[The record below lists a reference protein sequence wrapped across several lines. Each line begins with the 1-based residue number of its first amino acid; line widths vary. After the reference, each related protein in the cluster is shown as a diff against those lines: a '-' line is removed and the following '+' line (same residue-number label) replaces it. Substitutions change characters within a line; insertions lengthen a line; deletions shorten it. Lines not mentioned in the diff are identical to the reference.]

1 MTLQKQAGLAW
12 IIDLGGA
19 ALFAWGIADGVA
31 AAAAGQPV
39 PATAFAAMLGG
50 GLARAATAWGV
61 PVLAVRGA
69 QATTTPLRRSLVE
82 RLLGSGAA
90 PSSGQSAVL
99 AIDHV
104 ATIEGYETRFVPARM
119 AAAAAPLVA
128 IGIIACAS
136 LVAAGILLGTLL
148 PFVFGM
154 ILAGTAARR
163 ASERQLEALGE
174 LSDLFVDRLRTL
186 PILRHFAAEAR
197 IARQVSAATLEV
209 ANRTI
214 AVLRVAFLSS
224 AVLEFF
230 SALAVALVAVYCG
243 FSLLGLLPFPDPE
256 TLTLREAF
264 FALAMAPEF
273 YLPMRRLAAAY
284 HDKQLGEAAREAIA
298 AVPALPTPIA
308 APAMFAGVEAKD
320 LVIGWPGRTIGPVS
334 LSIGT
339 RGLVALTGPTGSGK
353 TSLLAA
359 IAGQIAPSGGSL
371 HLLAG
376 EEMAAPVPLSARNG
390 PGVDT
395 RAQTEPPSSQHKAT
409 AEALNPERDQTP
421 PMIPFPARRG
431 EAGASVTSPIAW
443 AAQHPLILPGTLRD
457 NLALAAPHA
466 TDATLLAAIE
476 RVGLGPMLARRGATL
491 GLPLDHRG
499 SGLSGGERRRLGLA
513 RALLA
518 DRPLLLADEPTADL
532 DDASAAAITA
542 LLRTI
547 AAERAVI
554 VATHD
559 PRLIAAADAEVTL

>member
-31 AAAAGQPV
+31 AAAAGQAV
-39 PATAFAAMLGG
+39 PGAAFAAMLGG
-50 GLARAATAWGV
+50 GLVRAATAWGV

-69 QATTTPLRRSLVE
+69 QASTAPLRRSLVA

-104 ATIEGYETRFVPARM
+104 ATIEGYETRFVPARV

-128 IGIIACAS
+128 VAIIACAS
-136 LVAAGILLGTLL
+136 MVAAGILLGTLV
-148 PFVFGM
+148 PFIFGM
-154 ILAGTAARR
+154 ILAGTAAKR
-163 ASERQLEALGE
+163 ASERQLEALGD
-174 LSDLFVDRLRTL
+174 LSDLFVDRVRTL
-186 PILRHFAAEAR
+186 PILRHFGAEDR
-197 IARQVSAATLEV
+197 IARQVGVATREV
-209 ANRTI
+209 AARTV

-284 HDKQLGEAAREAIA
+284 HDKQLGEAARTAIA
-298 AVPALPTPIA
+298 AVPEVV
-308 APAMFAGVEAKD
+308 APAPVPEVFTGVEAKG
-320 LVIGWPGRTIGPVS
+320 LVIAWPGRTIGPVR

-339 RGLVALTGPTGSGK
+339 TGLVALTGPTGSGK

-359 IAGQIAPSGGSL
+359 IAGQIVPGEGSL
-371 HLLAG
+371 RFLSPEEAPERQSHQSPSRLREGLG
-376 EEMAAPVPLSARNG
+376 EGESGERATPSRQILHVTPSPIPSRKREG
-390 PGVDT
+390 GVDV
-395 RAQTEPPSSQHKAT
+395 APCQT
-409 AEALNPERDQTP
+409 
-421 PMIPFPARRG
+421 
-431 EAGASVTSPIAW
+431 VIAW

-457 NLALAAPHA
+457 NLALAAP
-466 TDATLLAAIE
+466 DASDAELLAAID
-476 RVGLGPMLARRGATL
+476 RVGLAPMLAHRGAGL
-491 GLPLDHRG
+491 DLPLDHRG

-532 DDASAAAITA
+532 DAESAAAITA
-542 LLRTI
+542 LLRAV

-559 PRLIAAADAEVTL
+559 ARLIAAADAEVTL

>member
-1 MTLQKQAGLAW
+1 MALQKQAGLAW

-31 AAAAGQPV
+31 AAAGGHAV
-39 PATAFAAMLGG
+39 PSIAFAAMLGG
-50 GLARAATAWGV
+50 GLVRAGTAWGV

-69 QATTTPLRRSLVE
+69 QATTTPLRRSLVA

-90 PSSGQSAVL
+90 PSSGQSATL

-104 ATIEGYETRFVPARM
+104 ATIEGYETRFVPARV

-128 IGIIACAS
+128 VGIIACAS
-136 LVAAGILLGTLL
+136 LVAAGILLGTLV

-154 ILAGTAARR
+154 ILAGTAAKR
-163 ASERQLEALGE
+163 ASERQLEALGD
-174 LSDLFVDRLRTL
+174 LSDLFVDRVRTL
-186 PILRHFAAEAR
+186 PILRHFAAEER
-197 IARQVSAATLEV
+197 IARQVRVATREV
-209 ANRTI
+209 ADRTV

-243 FSLLGLLPFPDPE
+243 FSLLGLLPFPNPE

-284 HDKQLGEAAREAIA
+284 HDKQLGEAAKTAIA
-298 AVPALPTPIA
+298 AVPEV
-308 APAMFAGVEAKD
+308 APAPATPAVFAGVEATD
-320 LVIGWPGRTIGPVS
+320 LVIAWPGRAIGPVRF
-334 LSIGT
+334 SIGT
-339 RGLVALTGPTGSGK
+339 TGLLALTGPTGSGK

-359 IAGQIAPSGGSL
+359 IAGQVAPSGGTITP
-371 HLLAG
+371 LA
-376 EEMAAPVPLSARNG
+376 PQV
-390 PGVDT
+390 
-395 RAQTEPPSSQHKAT
+395 
-409 AEALNPERDQTP
+409 
-421 PMIPFPARRG
+421 
-431 EAGASVTSPIAW
+431 IAW

-457 NLALAAPHA
+457 NLALAAPDA
-466 TDATLLAAIE
+466 TDADLLAGIE
-476 RVGLGPMLARRGATL
+476 RVGLAPMLAQRGATL
-491 GLPLDHRG
+491 DLPLDHRG

-532 DDASAAAITA
+532 DDASADAITA
-542 LLRTI
+542 LLRAV

-559 PRLIAAADAEVTL
+559 PRLVAIADAEVSL

>member
-1 MTLQKQAGLAW
+1 MALQKQAGLAW

-31 AAAAGQPV
+31 AAAAGHAV
-39 PATAFAAMLGG
+39 PSAALAAMLGG
-50 GLARAATAWGV
+50 GLVRAATAWGV

-69 QATTTPLRRSLVE
+69 QATTAPLRRSLVE

-104 ATIEGYETRFVPARM
+104 ATIEGYDTRFVPARV

-128 IGIIACAS
+128 VAIIACAS
-136 LVAAGILLGTLL
+136 LVAAGILLGTLI

-154 ILAGTAARR
+154 ILAGTAAKR
-163 ASERQLEALGE
+163 ASERQLEALGD
-174 LSDLFVDRLRTL
+174 LSDLFVDRVRTL
-186 PILRHFAAEAR
+186 PILRHFGAEDR
-197 IARQVSAATLEV
+197 IARQVDVATREV
-209 ANRTI
+209 AARTV

-284 HDKQLGEAAREAIA
+284 HDKQLGEAARTAIA
-298 AVPALPTPIA
+298 AVPEVVAPAA
-308 APAMFAGVEAKD
+308 APEVFAGVEAKN
-320 LVIGWPGRTIGPVS
+320 LVIAWPGRTIGPVS
-334 LSIGT
+334 VSLGT
-339 RGLVALTGPTGSGK
+339 TGMVALTGPTGSGK

-359 IAGQIAPSGGSL
+359 IAGQIVPSAGSL
-371 HLLAG
+371 RFRSP
-376 EEMAAPVPLSARNG
+376 EEAPECLSHQSPSRVREGGIRASG
-390 PGVDT
+390 DT
-395 RAQTEPPSSQHKAT
+395 
-409 AEALNPERDQTP
+409 N
-421 PMIPFPARRG
+421 
-431 EAGASVTSPIAW
+431 PIAW

-466 TDATLLAAIE
+466 SDADLLAAAGWTC
-476 RVGLGPMLARRGATL
+476 R
-491 GLPLDHRG
+491 
-499 SGLSGGERRRLGLA
+499 S
-513 RALLA
+513 
-518 DRPLLLADEPTADL
+518 
-532 DDASAAAITA
+532 
-542 LLRTI
+542 TI
-547 AAERAVI
+547 AARARPAASA
-554 VATHD
+554 VASAS
-559 PRLIAAADAEVTL
+559 PVRC

>member
-1 MTLQKQAGLAW
+1 MTLQKQAGFAW

-31 AAAAGQPV
+31 AAAAGHAV
-39 PATAFAAMLGG
+39 PGGAFAAMLGG
-50 GLARAATAWGV
+50 GLVRAATAWGV

-69 QATTTPLRRSLVE
+69 QATTAPLRRSVIE

-104 ATIEGYETRFVPARM
+104 ATIEGYETRFVPARV

-128 IGIIACAS
+128 VGIIACAS
-136 LVAAGILLGTLL
+136 LVAAGILIGTLV
-148 PFVFGM
+148 PFIFGM
-154 ILAGTAARR
+154 ILAGTAAKR
-163 ASERQLEALGE
+163 ASERQLESLGD
-174 LSDLFVDRLRTL
+174 LSDLFVDRVRTL
-186 PILRHFAAEAR
+186 PILRHFCAEER
-197 IARQVSAATLEV
+197 IARQVGVATREV
-209 ANRTI
+209 AARTV

-284 HDKQLGEAAREAIA
+284 HDKQLGEAARKAIE
-298 AVPALPTPIA
+298 AVPEIA
-308 APAMFAGVEAKD
+308 APDTLLAVFAGVEARG
-320 LVIGWPGRTIGPVS
+320 LVIAWPGRTVGPVD

-339 RGLVALTGPTGSGK
+339 TGLLALTGPTGSGK

-359 IAGQIAPSGGSL
+359 IAGQIVPSDGSL
-371 HLLAG
+371 RFLAP
-376 EEMAAPVPLSARNG
+376 EEVYA
-390 PGVDT
+390 
-395 RAQTEPPSSQHKAT
+395 
-409 AEALNPERDQTP
+409 
-421 PMIPFPARRG
+421 PFPIPSRKREGRMSA
-431 EAGASVTSPIAW
+431 AGDNNPIAW

-457 NLALAAPHA
+457 NLALAAPGA
-466 TDATLLAAIE
+466 SDVDILAAID
-476 RVGLGPMLARRGATL
+476 RVGLAPMLAHRGTGL
-491 GLPLDHRG
+491 DLPLDHRG

-532 DDASAAAITA
+532 DDISAAAITA
-542 LLRTI
+542 LLRAI

-559 PRLIAAADAEVTL
+559 PRLIAAADAEVML

>member
-31 AAAAGQPV
+31 SAAAGQAV
-39 PATAFAAMLGG
+39 PGAVFAAMLGG
-50 GLARAATAWGV
+50 GLIRAATAWGV

-69 QATTTPLRRSLVE
+69 QATTTPLRRSLVA
-82 RLLGSGAA
+82 RLFGSGAA

-104 ATIEGYETRFVPARM
+104 ATIEGYETRFVPARV

-128 IGIIACAS
+128 VAIIACAS
-136 LVAAGILLGTLL
+136 MVAAGILLGTLV
-148 PFVFGM
+148 PFIFGM

-163 ASERQLEALGE
+163 ASERQLEALGD
-174 LSDLFVDRLRTL
+174 LSDLFVDRVRTL
-186 PILRHFAAEAR
+186 PILRHFAAEER
-197 IARQVSAATLEV
+197 IARQVGIATREV
-209 ANRTI
+209 AVRTV

-284 HDKQLGEAAREAIA
+284 HDKQLGEAARMAIA
-298 AVPALPTPIA
+298 AVPKVVAPAA
-308 APAMFAGVEAKD
+308 APEVFAGVEAKD
-320 LVIGWPGRTIGPVS
+320 LVIAWPGRTIGPVS
-334 LSIGT
+334 L
-339 RGLVALTGPTGSGK
+339 GLGATGMVALTGPTGSGK

-359 IAGQIAPSGGSL
+359 LAGQIVPSGGSL
-371 HLLAG
+371 RF
-376 EEMAAPVPLSARNG
+376 LS
-390 PGVDT
+390 P
-395 RAQTEPPSSQHKAT
+395 Q
-409 AEALNPERDQTP
+409 EAPERSRHQSPSRLREGLGEGESGARATP
-421 PMIPFPARRG
+421 SGQAPHVAPSPIPSRKREG
-431 EAGASVTSPIAW
+431 GISASGDTNPIAW

-457 NLALAAPHA
+457 NLALAAP
-466 TDATLLAAIE
+466 DASDEELLAAID
-476 RVGLGPMLARRGATL
+476 RVGLGPMLARRSAGL
-491 GLPLDHRG
+491 DLPLDHRG

-518 DRPLLLADEPTADL
+518 NRPLLLADEPTADL
-532 DDASAAAITA
+532 DVESAAAITA
-542 LLRTI
+542 LLRAVAT
-547 AAERAVI
+547 ERAVI

>member
-1 MTLQKQAGLAW
+1 MALQKQAGLAW

-31 AAAAGQPV
+31 AAAAGHAV
-39 PATAFAAMLGG
+39 PGAAFAAMLGG
-50 GLARAATAWGV
+50 GLVRAATAWGV
-61 PVLAVRGA
+61 PMLAVRGA
-69 QATTTPLRRSLVE
+69 QATTAPLRRNLVE

-90 PSSGQSAVL
+90 PSSGQSATL

-104 ATIEGYETRFVPARM
+104 ATIEGYETRFVPARV

-128 IGIIACAS
+128 VAIIACAS
-136 LVAAGILLGTLL
+136 LVAAGILLGTLV

-154 ILAGTAARR
+154 ILAGTAAKR
-163 ASERQLEALGE
+163 ASERQLEALGN
-174 LSDLFVDRLRTL
+174 LSDLFVDRIRTL
-186 PILRHFAAEAR
+186 PILRHFAAEER
-197 IARQVSAATLEV
+197 IARQVRVATRDV
-209 ANRTI
+209 AERTV

-284 HDKQLGEAAREAIA
+284 HDKQLGEAARTAIA
-298 AVPALPTPIA
+298 AVPEV
-308 APAMFAGVEAKD
+308 APAATAPAVFAGVEASA
-320 LVIGWPGRTIGPVS
+320 LMIAWPGRTIGPVD

-339 RGLVALTGPTGSGK
+339 TGLLALTGPTGSGK

-359 IAGQIAPSGGSL
+359 IAGQIVPSGGTIT
-371 HLLAG
+371 
-376 EEMAAPVPLSARNG
+376 PLSPHA
-390 PGVDT
+390 
-395 RAQTEPPSSQHKAT
+395 
-409 AEALNPERDQTP
+409 
-421 PMIPFPARRG
+421 
-431 EAGASVTSPIAW
+431 IAW

-457 NLALAAPHA
+457 NLALAAP
-466 TDATLLAAIE
+466 DAADADLRVAIG
-476 RVGLGPMLARRGATL
+476 RVGLGAMLAQRGATL
-491 GLPLDHRG
+491 DLLLDHRG

-542 LLRTI
+542 LLRVV

>member
-1 MTLQKQAGLAW
+1 MALQKQAGCAW

-31 AAAAGQPV
+31 AAAAGHAV
-39 PATAFAAMLGG
+39 PAAAFGAMLGG
-50 GLARAATAWGV
+50 GLVRAATAWGV
-61 PVLAVRGA
+61 PLLAVRGA
-69 QATTTPLRRSLVE
+69 QAATTPLRRSLVE

-104 ATIEGYETRFVPARM
+104 ATIEGYETRFVPARV

-128 IGIIACAS
+128 AAIIACTS
-136 LVAAGILLGTLL
+136 LVAAAILIGTLI
-148 PFVFGM
+148 PFVLGM

-163 ASERQLEALGE
+163 ASERQLEALGD
-174 LSDLFVDRLRTL
+174 LSDLFVDRVRTL
-186 PILRHFAAEAR
+186 PILRHFAAEER
-197 IARQVSAATLEV
+197 IARQVGTATREV
-209 ANRTI
+209 AARTV

-243 FSLLGLLPFPDPE
+243 FSLLGLLPFPAPE
-256 TLTLREAF
+256 TLTLRDAF

-284 HDKQLGEAAREAIA
+284 HDKQLGEAARTAIA
-298 AVPALPTPIA
+298 AVPEVLAPAA
-308 APAMFAGVEAKD
+308 APAMFVGVEANA
-320 LVIGWPGRTIGPVS
+320 LVIAWPGRTIGPVS

-339 RGLVALTGPTGSGK
+339 TGLLALTGPTGSGK

-359 IAGQIAPSGGSL
+359 IAGQIAPSDGSL
-371 HLLAG
+371 RFLSP
-376 EEMAAPVPLSARNG
+376 EEA
-390 PGVDT
+390 
-395 RAQTEPPSSQHKAT
+395 PPSLPA
-409 AEALNPERDQTP
+409 A
-421 PMIPFPARRG
+421 FPSRLREG
-431 EAGASVTSPIAW
+431 SESCTAW

-457 NLALAAPHA
+457 NLALAAP
-466 TDATLLAAIE
+466 DASDADLLAAID
-476 RVGLGPMLARRGATL
+476 RVGLAPMLARRGTGL
-491 GLPLDHRG
+491 DLPLDHRG

-532 DDASAAAITA
+532 DADSAAAITA
-542 LLRTI
+542 LLRTL

-559 PRLIAAADAEVTL
+559 PRLIAIADSEVTL

>member
-1 MTLQKQAGLAW
+1 MALQKQAGLAW

-31 AAAAGQPV
+31 AAAAGHAV
-39 PATAFAAMLGG
+39 PSAALAAMLGG
-50 GLARAATAWGV
+50 GLVRAATAWGV

-69 QATTTPLRRSLVE
+69 QATTAPLRRSLVE

-104 ATIEGYETRFVPARM
+104 ATIEGYDTRFVPARV

-128 IGIIACAS
+128 VAIIACAS
-136 LVAAGILLGTLL
+136 LVAAGILLGTLI

-154 ILAGTAARR
+154 ILAGTAAKR
-163 ASERQLEALGE
+163 ASERQLEALGD
-174 LSDLFVDRLRTL
+174 LSDLFVDRVRTL
-186 PILRHFAAEAR
+186 PILRHFGAEDR
-197 IARQVSAATLEV
+197 IARQVDVATREV
-209 ANRTI
+209 AARTV

-284 HDKQLGEAAREAIA
+284 HDKQLGEAARTAIA
-298 AVPALPTPIA
+298 AVPEVVAPAA
-308 APAMFAGVEAKD
+308 APEVFAGVEAKN
-320 LVIGWPGRTIGPVS
+320 LVIAWPGRTIGPVS
-334 LSIGT
+334 VSLGT
-339 RGLVALTGPTGSGK
+339 TGMVALTGPTGSGK

-359 IAGQIAPSGGSL
+359 IAGQIVPSAGSL
-371 HLLAG
+371 RFRSP
-376 EEMAAPVPLSARNG
+376 EEAPECLSHQSPSRVREGGIRASG
-390 PGVDT
+390 DT
-395 RAQTEPPSSQHKAT
+395 
-409 AEALNPERDQTP
+409 N
-421 PMIPFPARRG
+421 
-431 EAGASVTSPIAW
+431 PIAW

-466 TDATLLAAIE
+466 SDADLLAAID
-476 RVGLGPMLARRGATL
+476 RVGLGPMLARRGAGL
-491 GLPLDHRG
+491 DLPLDHRG

-532 DDASAAAITA
+532 DAESAAAITA
-542 LLRTI
+542 LLRDV
-547 AAERAVI
+547 AKERAVI

-559 PRLIAAADAEVTL
+559 PRLIATADAEVTL

>member
-1 MTLQKQAGLAW
+1 MALQKQAGLAW

-31 AAAAGQPV
+31 SAAAGHAV
-39 PATAFAAMLGG
+39 PGAAFAAMLGG
-50 GLARAATAWGV
+50 GLVRAATAWGV

-69 QATTTPLRRSLVE
+69 QATTAPLRRSLVE
-82 RLLGSGAA
+82 RLLGSGGA
-90 PSSGQSAVL
+90 PSSGHSAVL

-128 IGIIACAS
+128 LAIIACAS
-136 LVAAGILLGTLL
+136 LVAAGILLGTLI
-148 PFVFGM
+148 PFIFGM
-154 ILAGTAARR
+154 ILAGTAAKR
-163 ASERQLEALGE
+163 ASERQLEALGD
-174 LSDLFVDRLRTL
+174 LSDLFVDRVRTL
-186 PILRHFAAEAR
+186 PILRHFAAEER
-197 IARQVSAATLEV
+197 IARQVGVATREV
-209 ANRTI
+209 AARTV

-284 HDKQLGEAAREAIA
+284 HDKQLGEAARTAIA
-298 AVPALPTPIA
+298 AVPEMAALAA
-308 APAMFAGVEAKD
+308 APRMFAGVEAKD
-320 LVIGWPGRTIGPVS
+320 LVIAWPGRTIGPVR

-339 RGLVALTGPTGSGK
+339 TGLVALTGPTGSGK

-359 IAGQIAPSGGSL
+359 IAGQIASTEGTL
-371 HLLAG
+371 TA
-376 EEMAAPVPLSARNG
+376 LSA
-390 PGVDT
+390 
-395 RAQTEPPSSQHKAT
+395 
-409 AEALNPERDQTP
+409 DQ
-421 PMIPFPARRG
+421 
-431 EAGASVTSPIAW
+431 IAW

-457 NLALAAPHA
+457 NLALAAP
-466 TDATLLAAIE
+466 DASDAELLAAID
-476 RVGLGPMLARRGATL
+476 RVGLGPMLAHRGTGL
-491 GLPLDHRG
+491 DLPLDHRG

-532 DDASAAAITA
+532 DAESAAAITA
-542 LLRTI
+542 LLRAVAT
-547 AAERAVI
+547 ERAVI

>member
-1 MTLQKQAGLAW
+1 MALQKQAGLAW
-12 IIDLGGA
+12 IIDLCGA

-31 AAAAGQPV
+31 AAATGYAV
-39 PATAFAAMLGG
+39 PGGAFAAMLAG
-50 GLARAATAWGV
+50 GLVRAGTAWGV

-69 QATTTPLRRSLVE
+69 QASTAPLRRSLVE

-104 ATIEGYETRFVPARM
+104 ATIEGYETRFVPARV
-119 AAAAAPLVA
+119 AAAAAPLAAVA
-128 IGIIACAS
+128 IIACAS
-136 LVAAGILLGTLL
+136 LVAAGILIGTLV

-154 ILAGTAARR
+154 FLAGTAAKR
-163 ASERQLEALGE
+163 ASDRQLDSLGD
-174 LSDLFVDRLRTL
+174 LSDLFVDRVRTL
-186 PILRHFAAEAR
+186 PILRHFAAEER
-197 IARQVSAATLEV
+197 IARQVGAATREV
-209 ANRTI
+209 ADRTV

-243 FSLLGLLPFPDPE
+243 FALLGLLPFPSPE
-256 TLTLREAF
+256 TLTLRGAF

-284 HDKQLGEAAREAIA
+284 HDKQLGEAAHKAIA
-298 AVPALPTPIA
+298 AVPELV
-308 APAMFAGVEAKD
+308 APAPAPAVFAGIKASDV
-320 LVIGWPGRTIGPVS
+320 VIAWPGRTIGPVE
-334 LSIGT
+334 LSIGNT
-339 RGLVALTGPTGSGK
+339 GLLALTGPTGSGK

-359 IAGQIAPSGGSL
+359 IAGQIAPSEGTLTAS
-371 HLLAG
+371 
-376 EEMAAPVPLSARNG
+376 APDG
-390 PGVDT
+390 
-395 RAQTEPPSSQHKAT
+395 
-409 AEALNPERDQTP
+409 
-421 PMIPFPARRG
+421 
-431 EAGASVTSPIAW
+431 IAW

-457 NLALAAPHA
+457 NLALAAPGA
-466 TDATLLAAIE
+466 TDANLLAAIE
-476 RVGLGPMLARRGATL
+476 RVGLGPMLAQRGATL
-491 GLPLDHRG
+491 DLPLDHRG

-542 LLRTI
+542 LIRAV
-547 AAERAVI
+547 AADRAVI

>member
-31 AAAAGQPV
+31 AAAAGQAV
-39 PATAFAAMLGG
+39 PGAAFAAMLGG
-50 GLARAATAWGV
+50 GLVRAATAWGV

-69 QATTTPLRRSLVE
+69 QATTAPLRRSLVE

-104 ATIEGYETRFVPARM
+104 ATIEGYETRFVSARV

-128 IGIIACAS
+128 VAIIACAS
-136 LVAAGILLGTLL
+136 IVSAAILIGTLV

-154 ILAGTAARR
+154 ILAGTAAKR
-163 ASERQLEALGE
+163 ASERQLEALGD
-174 LSDLFVDRLRTL
+174 LSDLFVDRVRTL
-186 PILRHFAAEAR
+186 PILRHFGAEDR
-197 IARQVSAATLEV
+197 IARQVRVATREV
-209 ANRTI
+209 AARTV

-284 HDKQLGEAAREAIA
+284 HDKQLGEAARSAIA
-298 AVPALPTPIA
+298 AVPEVV
-308 APAMFAGVEAKD
+308 APASRSEVFGGIEAED
-320 LVIGWPGRTIGPVS
+320 LVIAWPGRTIGPVS
-334 LSIGT
+334 LAIGMT
-339 RGLVALTGPTGSGK
+339 GMVALTGPTGSGK

-359 IAGQIAPSGGSL
+359 IAGHIVPGAGSLRFLSPEEASDRLSHQPPSRLREGLGEGESGSRAMPSGPAPHVAPSPIPSRTREGGVS
-371 HLLAG
+371 
-376 EEMAAPVPLSARNG
+376 AADNN
-390 PGVDT
+390 D
-395 RAQTEPPSSQHKAT
+395 
-409 AEALNPERDQTP
+409 
-421 PMIPFPARRG
+421 
-431 EAGASVTSPIAW
+431 PIAW

-457 NLALAAPHA
+457 NLALAAPGA
-466 TDATLLAAIE
+466 SNAELLAAID
-476 RVGLGPMLARRGATL
+476 RVGLSPMLAHRGAGL
-491 GLPLDHRG
+491 DLPLDHRG

-532 DDASAAAITA
+532 DAESAAAITA
-542 LLRTI
+542 LLRAVGT
-547 AAERAVI
+547 ERAVI

-559 PRLIAAADAEVTL
+559 PRLIAAADVEVTL

>member
-1 MTLQKQAGLAW
+1 MKLQKQAGLAW

-31 AAAAGQPV
+31 AAANAHPV
-39 PATAFAAMLGG
+39 PAAAFAAMLGG
-50 GLARAATAWGV
+50 GLVRATTAWGV
-61 PVLAVRGA
+61 PFLAVRGA
-69 QATTTPLRRSLVE
+69 QATTAPLRRSLVE

-119 AAAAAPLVA
+119 AAAAAPLAAVA
-128 IGIIACAS
+128 IIACAS
-136 LVAAGILLGTLL
+136 PVAAFTLLGTLV

-154 ILAGTAARR
+154 ILAGTAAKR
-163 ASERQLEALGE
+163 ASERQLEALGD
-174 LSDLFVDRLRTL
+174 LSDLFVDRVRTL
-186 PILRHFAAEAR
+186 PILRHFAAEDR
-197 IARQVSAATLEV
+197 IARQVGVATREV
-209 ANRTI
+209 ADRTV

-243 FSLLGLLPFPDPE
+243 FSLLGLLPFPAPE

-284 HDKQLGEAAREAIA
+284 HDKQLGEAARNAIA
-298 AVPALPTPIA
+298 AVSPPA
-308 APAMFAGVEAKD
+308 APPAIPDAFAGVEARD
-320 LVIGWPGRTIGPVS
+320 LTIAWPGRTIGPAN
-334 LSIGT
+334 LAIGT
-339 RGLVALTGPTGSGK
+339 TGMVALTGPTGSGK

-359 IAGQIAPSGGSL
+359 LAGQVPPATGTRTV
-371 HLLAG
+371 LA
-376 EEMAAPVPLSARNG
+376 ADA
-390 PGVDT
+390 
-395 RAQTEPPSSQHKAT
+395 
-409 AEALNPERDQTP
+409 
-421 PMIPFPARRG
+421 
-431 EAGASVTSPIAW
+431 IAW
-443 AAQHPLILPGTLRD
+443 AAQHPLLLPGTLRD
-457 NLALAAPHA
+457 NLALAAPDA
-466 TDATLLAAIE
+466 TDADLRAAID
-476 RVGLGPMLARRGATL
+476 RVGLAPMLARRGAGL
-491 GLPLDHRG
+491 DLPLDHRG

-532 DDASAAAITA
+532 DADSAAAITA
-542 LLRTI
+542 LLRTL

>member
-1 MTLQKQAGLAW
+1 MQLQKQAGLAW

-19 ALFAWGIADGVA
+19 ALFAWGIADGVTA
-31 AAAAGQPV
+31 AADGHAV
-39 PATAFAAMLGG
+39 PGAAFAAMLGG
-50 GLARAATAWGV
+50 GLVRAGTAWGV

-69 QATTTPLRRSLVE
+69 QATTAPLRRSLVE
-82 RLLGSGAA
+82 RVLGNGAA
-90 PSSGQSAVL
+90 PSSGQSATL

-104 ATIEGYETRFVPARM
+104 ATIEGYETRFVPARV

-128 IGIIACAS
+128 VAIIACAS
-136 LVAAGILLGTLL
+136 LVAAGILLGTLV

-154 ILAGTAARR
+154 ILAGTEAKR
-163 ASERQLEALGE
+163 ASERQLEALGD
-174 LSDLFVDRLRTL
+174 LSDLFVDRIRTL
-186 PILRHFAAEAR
+186 PILRHFAAEER
-197 IARQVSAATLEV
+197 IARQVRVATRDVAA
-209 ANRTI
+209 RTV
-214 AVLRVAFLSS
+214 AVLRIAFLSS

-284 HDKQLGEAAREAIA
+284 HDKQLGEAARTAIA
-298 AVPALPTPIA
+298 AVPEL
-308 APAMFAGVEAKD
+308 APATTALAVFGGVEATD
-320 LVIGWPGRTIGPVS
+320 LMIAWPGRTIGPVD

-339 RGLVALTGPTGSGK
+339 TGLLALTGPTGSGK

-359 IAGQIAPSGGSL
+359 LAGQIAPNRGTITP
-371 HLLAG
+371 LAPQ
-376 EEMAAPVPLSARNG
+376 A
-390 PGVDT
+390 
-395 RAQTEPPSSQHKAT
+395 
-409 AEALNPERDQTP
+409 
-421 PMIPFPARRG
+421 
-431 EAGASVTSPIAW
+431 IAW

-457 NLALAAPHA
+457 NLALAAP
-466 TDATLLAAIE
+466 DAADADLRAVID
-476 RVGLGPMLARRGATL
+476 RVGLAPMLARRGATL
-491 GLPLDHRG
+491 DLPLDHRG

-532 DDASAAAITA
+532 DDASAEAIAA
-542 LLRTI
+542 LLRTV

-559 PRLIAAADAEVTL
+559 PRLIAIADAEVSL